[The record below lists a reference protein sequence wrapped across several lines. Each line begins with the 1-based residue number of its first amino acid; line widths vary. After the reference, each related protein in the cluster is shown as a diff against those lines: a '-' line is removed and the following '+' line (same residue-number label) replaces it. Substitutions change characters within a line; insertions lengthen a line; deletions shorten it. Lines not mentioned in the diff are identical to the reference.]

1 MIPGE
6 IDEVLDIISKSG
18 DVFKVTNHKKNP
30 LTVTCQLKQTWL
42 HSYDLISVTDFCTQ
56 RFRLVGTVTAPYS
69 FERITFVERDH
80 GKFCKTLNLASFE
93 NSTIAYDF
101 GRDQD
106 RFVLIA
112 RGLNQIELHGT
123 TGPSRS
129 YYEGWVHIIINNGK

>member
-6 IDEVLDIISKSG
+6 IDEVVDIISKSG
-18 DVFKVTNHKKNP
+18 DVFKVSTNEFFTTIFCRFLKKF
-30 LTVTCQLKQTWL
+30 LRQ
-42 HSYDLISVTDFCTQ
+42 IFQ

-69 FERITFVERDH
+69 YERVTFVERDH
-80 GKFCKTLNLASFE
+80 GKFCKTLNLASIE

-106 RFVLIA
+106 RFALIA
-112 RGLNQIELHGT
+112 RGVNQIELHGT

-129 YYEGWVHIIINNGK
+129 YYEGWVHIVVNNGK